1 MALVTLT
8 LAKRH
13 LRVYHDEDDAE
24 IEAYLGAAETI
35 VTEYVDR
42 AIYGPLDD
50 SPPGAPPSGD
60 DGTAIEVTPA
70 ITAAILLLL
79 GDLYEKRESDT
90 WEAEAAILPRAVRAL
105 LAPYRVWRTICSE
118 GA

>member
-8 LAKRH
+8 LAKKH
-13 LRVYHDEDDAE
+13 LRVLHDDDDAE
-24 IEAYLGAAETI
+24 IEAYLAAAETI

-42 AIYGPLDD
+42 AVYGSVDD

-60 DGTAIEVTPA
+60 DGTAIEISPA
-70 ITAAILLLL
+70 ITAAILLIL

-90 WEAEAAILPRAVRAL
+90 WEADAAILPRAVRAL
-105 LAPYRVWRTICSE
+105 LAPYRVWRVLSE
-118 GA
+118 GE

>member
-13 LRVYHDEDDAE
+13 LRVDFNDDDAE
-24 IEAYLGAAETI
+24 IEAYLAAAETI
-35 VTEYVDR
+35 VTEYLDR
-42 AIYGPLDD
+42 DVYVEG
-50 SPPGAPPSGD
+50 GAPPSGD

-79 GDLYEKRESDT
+79 GDLYENREADPESKGD
-90 WEAEAAILPRAVRAL
+90 AVLPRAVRAL
-105 LAPYRVWRTICSE
+105 LAPYRVWRVLSE
-118 GA
+118 GE